1 MGTKIVYNRYIPFGK
16 EFLAI
21 NLFGVIFTKG
31 RLTEVDINHELI
43 HTIQMRELLYVPFY
57 IVYVLEWMIR
67 IVQYRGWVKGYSHIS
82 FEKEAY
88 ENQRNMN
95 YLKKRKHFSFVKYIL

>member
-1 MGTKIVYNRYIPFGK
+1 MGAKIVYNRYIPFGK

-67 IVQYRGWVKGYSHIS
+67 IVQYRGWVEGYSHIS